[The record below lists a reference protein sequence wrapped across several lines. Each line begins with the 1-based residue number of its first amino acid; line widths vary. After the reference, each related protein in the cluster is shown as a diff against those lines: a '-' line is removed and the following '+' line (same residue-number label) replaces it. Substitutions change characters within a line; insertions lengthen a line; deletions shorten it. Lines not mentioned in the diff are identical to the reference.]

1 MALDQDNNFHLISLS
16 NLITC
21 LPDNVHCMDISGEVT
36 YSSLLGVNYKRVK
49 NNFGSK
55 NPTSG

>member
-1 MALDQDNNFHLISLS
+1 MQDQDNKLFPISL
-16 NLITC
+16 NILITC